1 MDRALRHPSL
11 RTPRTQQ
18 SEKGAQLTSNRKSR
32 VALAGALATGLL
44 VAFAAF
50 GGVGVAQS
58 AISAVQYQYGKQKVT
73 LCHKGKTITVGK
85 PAAAAHVRHGDFV
98 GTCAQAAK
106 AKKAKAAKAQAK
118 AAKKAEHAKAK
129 AAKAKANA
137 EKAKAKAERPE
148 SASEESGK
156 GKGRG
161 KGK

>member
-32 VALAGALATGLL
+32 VALAGALTGGLL
-44 VAFAAF
+44 VAVAAF

-85 PAAAAHVRHGDFV
+85 PAAAAHVKHGDFV

-106 AKKAKAAKAQAK
+106 AKKDKAAKAHAKAQAK

-129 AAKAKANA
+129 A
-137 EKAKAKAERPE
+137 EKAKARAERSE
-148 SASEESGK
+148 SESEESGK
-156 GKGRG
+156 GKRRG